1 MTIKTNKRTLQKLG
15 HLGGQAGFTLV
26 ELLVVI
32 AIMSILTIIA
42 VSQFQSA
49 KRKSRDVQRKGDISA
64 VSKALLMY
72 YTDYGYFP
80 ESEEGKIKD
89 AGWGTTFT
97 DNGYDYLKEMPREN
111 YSEIPFCYVT
121 DGGTQPTKFGLFSI
135 LENPEDIDYNKLND
149 ESDYIDYGPFSEC
162 GGNSYNFAIL
172 SPNANITDITDI

>member
-1 MTIKTNKRTLQKLG
+1 MTTKKSKRR
-15 HLGGQAGFTLV
+15 GFTLV

-80 ESEEGKIKD
+80 ESD
-89 AGWGTTFT
+89 AGNITNGNWGTSFSDTG
-97 DNGYDYLKEMPREN
+97 GYDYLKEMPREN
-111 YSEIPFCYVT
+111 YSDVEFCYVT
-121 DGGTQPTKFGLFSI
+121 DGGSEPTKFGLFSI
-135 LENPEDIDYNKLND
+135 LENTEDMDYNKLND
-149 ESDYIDYGPFSEC
+149 GTDYSPVGCPDT
-162 GGNSYNFAIL
+162 SYNFAIL
-172 SPNANITDITDI
+172 SPNASINDFN

>member
-1 MTIKTNKRTLQKLG
+1 MTTKKSKRN
-15 HLGGQAGFTLV
+15 GFTLV

-80 ESEEGKIKD
+80 ANTVDGQIEG
-89 AGWGTTFT
+89 AVWGGTFS
-97 DNGYDYLKEMPREN
+97 DDDYDYLKEMPREN
-111 YSEIPFCYVT
+111 YSDIPFCYVT
-121 DGGTQPTKFGLFSI
+121 DGGTEPTKFGLFSI
-135 LENPEDIDYNKLND
+135 LENGEDMDYNKLKD
-149 ESDYIDYGPFSEC
+149 DSSAYGPYAVC

-172 SPNANITDITDI
+172 SPNASITDF

>member
-1 MTIKTNKRTLQKLG
+1 MMTQKSKRN
-15 HLGGQAGFTLV
+15 GFTLV

-80 ESEEGKIKD
+80 ESVDGQINEAPWGGSFSD
-89 AGWGTTFT
+89 A
-97 DNGYDYLKEMPREN
+97 GYDYLKEMPREN
-111 YSEIPFCYVT
+111 YGDIPFCYVT
-121 DGGTQPTKFGLFSI
+121 DGGTEPTKFGLFSI
-135 LENPEDIDYNKLND
+135 LENSEDMDYNKLNSG
-149 ESDYIDYGPFSEC
+149 EAYGPFAEC
-162 GGNSYNFAIL
+162 DNNSYNFAIL
-172 SPNANITDITDI
+172 SPNASMADF

>member
-1 MTIKTNKRTLQKLG
+1 MMTIKSKRN
-15 HLGGQAGFTLV
+15 GFTLV

-80 ESEEGKIKD
+80 ESVDGQINEAPWGGTFSD
-89 AGWGTTFT
+89 A
-97 DNGYDYLKEMPREN
+97 GYDYLKEMPREN
-111 YSEIPFCYVT
+111 YGDIPFCYVT
-121 DGGTQPTKFGLFSI
+121 DGGTEPTKFGVFSI
-135 LENPEDIDYNKLND
+135 LENTEDMDYNKLSGD
-149 ESDYIDYGPFSEC
+149 GSAYGPFAEC
-162 GGNSYNFAIL
+162 DNNSYNFAIL
-172 SPNANITDITDI
+172 SPNASMADF

>member
-1 MTIKTNKRTLQKLG
+1 MTTKKSKRN
-15 HLGGQAGFTLV
+15 GFTLV

-80 ESEEGKIKD
+80 ESENGQIKG
-89 AGWGTTFT
+89 ASWGTTFS

-111 YSEIPFCYVT
+111 YSDIPFCYIT
-121 DGGTQPTKFGLFSI
+121 DAGTEPSKFGLFSI
-135 LENPEDIDYNKLND
+135 LENSEDMDYNRLNNGNN
-149 ESDYIDYGPFSEC
+149 YGPFAAC
-162 GGNSYNFAIL
+162 GGRSYNFAIL
-172 SPNANITDITDI
+172 SPNASITDF

>member
-1 MTIKTNKRTLQKLG
+1 MTTKKSKRN
-15 HLGGQAGFTLV
+15 GFTLV

-72 YTDYGYFP
+72 YTDYGNFP
-80 ESEEGKIKD
+80 ESDGGQISVD
-89 AGWGTTFT
+89 GNLAIWGGTFS

-111 YSEIPFCYVT
+111 YSDVEFCYVT
-121 DGGTQPTKFGLFSI
+121 DSNVPPTKFGLFSI
-135 LENPEDIDYNKLND
+135 LENTEDMDYNKLND
-149 ESDYIDYGPFSEC
+149 GTDYSPAGCP
-162 GGNSYNFAIL
+162 GTSYNFAIL
-172 SPNANITDITDI
+172 SPNASITDF